1 MKSQTLWTL
10 VGTATAAAT
19 GIAMRQAMKKTFRHG
34 VFEPPVNPDRDDV
47 EWRQAIL
54 WGAASG
60 MAVGA
65 ARIVGW
71 KVASAGMRRT
81 RRSRRGQRLLA
92 RIEDQDH

>member
-1 MKSQTLWTL
+1 MKSHTLWTL

-19 GIAMRQAMKKTFRHG
+19 GIVMRQAMKKTFRYG

-47 EWRQAIL
+47 EWRQALL

-71 KVASAGMRRT
+71 KMASAGMRRT

-92 RIEDQDH
+92 RLED